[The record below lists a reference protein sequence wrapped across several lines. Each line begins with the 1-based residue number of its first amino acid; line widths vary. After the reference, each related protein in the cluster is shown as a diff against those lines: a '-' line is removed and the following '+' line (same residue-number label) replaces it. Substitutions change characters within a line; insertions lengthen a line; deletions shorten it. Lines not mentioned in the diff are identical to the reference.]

1 MIIASRTL
9 KLRRSD
15 LEIEI
20 PISVF
25 APVCRNPGAWE
36 CRYDVGWPEGLRSYA
51 GWGADSIQALVITL
65 GMIGAE
71 LYSSSYHESGSLF
84 WDKPGNGYGF
94 PVAPT
99 IRDLLVGDDA
109 KYL

>member
-9 KLRRSD
+9 KLREGAED
-15 LEIEI
+15 IDI
-20 PISVF
+20 PISIF
-25 APVCRNPGAWE
+25 APECRKPGAWE

-51 GWGADSIQALVITL
+51 GWGVDSVQSLLITL

-71 LYSSSYHESGSLF
+71 LYASNYHKSGKLY
-84 WDKPGNGYGF
+84 WDVRGNGYGF

-99 IRDLLVGDDA
+99 IRDLLQGDDK